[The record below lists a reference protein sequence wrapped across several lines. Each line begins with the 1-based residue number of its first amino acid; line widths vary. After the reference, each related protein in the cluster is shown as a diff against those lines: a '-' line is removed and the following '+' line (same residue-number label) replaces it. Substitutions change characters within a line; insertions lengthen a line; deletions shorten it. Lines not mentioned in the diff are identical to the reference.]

1 MRNSFKYY
9 TAIWVVLGIIYNVMA
24 FMVPHAYTASFW
36 IGYWLI
42 MIALLG
48 QLFCAYQVFQQ
59 KNVQKVFY
67 HIPLITIST
76 RGLLVSFVAG
86 GLCMVIKPLPYWVSA
101 VICVLVLGSIV
112 IALLQAKIAADAV
125 SDMDQRIKEQTFFIK
140 SLTAEAKS
148 LTMRAASEEDRAI
161 CQKVYEAIRY
171 SDPMSSEALSPVETE
186 ITQAFQQFESAVT
199 SAEKEPQEVA
209 AVLLQLVAV
218 RNEKCKL
225 LK

>member
-9 TAIWVVLGIIYNVMA
+9 TAMWVVLGIIYNVMA

-48 QLFCAYQVFQQ
+48 QLFCAYQVFQE

-76 RGLLVSFVAG
+76 RGLLISFVAG
-86 GLCMVIKPLPYWVSA
+86 SLCMVIKFFPYWISA

-112 IALLQAKIAADAV
+112 MALLRAKIAADAV
-125 SDMDQRIKEQTFFIK
+125 SDMDQRIKEQIFFIK
-140 SLTAEAKS
+140 SLTAEANN
-148 LTMRAASEEDRAI
+148 LTMRAVSEADKAA
-161 CQKVYEAIRY
+161 CKKVYEAIRY
-171 SDPMSSEALSPVETE
+171 SDPMSSESLSSVEAE
-186 ITQAFQQFESAVT
+186 ITQAFQQFEAAVV
-199 SAEKEPQEVA
+199 SSEKETKEIA
-209 AVLLQLVAV
+209 AVLLRLVAE
-218 RNEKCKL
+218 RNEQCKL